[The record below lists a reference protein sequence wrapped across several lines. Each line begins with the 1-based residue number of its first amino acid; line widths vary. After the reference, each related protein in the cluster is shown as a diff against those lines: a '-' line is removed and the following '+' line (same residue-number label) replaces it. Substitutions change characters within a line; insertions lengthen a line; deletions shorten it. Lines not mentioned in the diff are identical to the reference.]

1 MKKSS
6 FCLFGLWA
14 LLCLSSRADA
24 DIIYA
29 DASYTG
35 PTELG
40 TQAEPFKTIQAAID
54 RAIPTIDNV
63 SVKPGTYDES
73 ITLKS
78 NVDVIG
84 DDRDTVIINGVN
96 QIPAV
101 FGSGISGVLL
111 KSFTI
116 SDTVGGGIELE
127 DSTMTVEDCLISGNS
142 ASSGGGIYIVNSD
155 LTVKNTTVYNN
166 QVIYEGAGIAV
177 LDSSALMLD
186 DVLVWDNYALH
197 ATDAMGGGIFINTD
211 STANMDR
218 CRVLG
223 NSAIFG
229 GGIYWRS
236 SGGYLRRSLIFDN
249 DSFLDGG
256 GMFVDDSDPKITRTE
271 ISANNSTQR
280 FGGGIY
286 LYQSPD
292 AALHNCVIDRNYSWD
307 IGGAIVCHES
317 SATIV
322 NNTIVSNI
330 GYPVVPGEPANPNYI
345 DDGGIIADPLS
356 TPLVL
361 NCILWDNGD
370 DIDSAAATVV
380 YCQIQDG
387 DPGVGNN
394 ADDPLFTDADSRDY
408 TLQTGSPCI
417 DTGHPDASFNDPDG
431 TQNDRGAWGGPY
443 AQIPSD
449 VTDNGCVDILDL
461 IHARNNLNKEPGSDG
476 DENCDINKDG
486 DINILDLLTIRNSLN
501 DGCSTPQW
509 P

>member
-1 MKKSS
+1 VKKSG
-6 FCLFGLWA
+6 LFLFALWA
-14 LLCLSSRADA
+14 LLCLSLRADA

-35 PTELG
+35 SVELG
-40 TQAEPFKTIQAAID
+40 TEAQPFKTIQGAID
-54 RAIPTIDNV
+54 RAIPTIDDV

-84 DDRDTVIINGVN
+84 EDRDAVIINGVN
-96 QIPAV
+96 ETPAV
-101 FGSGISGVLL
+101 LGNGISGVLL

-116 SDTVGGGIELE
+116 SDTSGGGIELN

-155 LTVKNTTVYNN
+155 LTVENTTVYDN
-166 QVIYEGAGIAV
+166 QVICDGGGIAA
-177 LDSSALMLD
+177 LDSSTLTLD
-186 DVLVWDNYALH
+186 DVLVWGNVALH
-197 ATDAMGGGIFINTD
+197 LADAMGGGIFIDTG

-223 NSAIFG
+223 NAAAYG
-229 GGIYWRS
+229 AGIYWKS

-249 DSFLDGG
+249 TASLDGG
-256 GMFVDDSDPKITRTE
+256 GLFVHDSDPKITRTE
-271 ISANNSTQR
+271 ISANRSTDR
-280 FGGGIY
+280 YGGGIY

-292 AALHNCVIDRNYSWD
+292 AALHNCIIDRNYSWD
-307 IGGAIVCHES
+307 RGGAIICHES
-317 SATIV
+317 SATVV

-330 GYPVVPGEPANPNYI
+330 GYPYVPGAPANPDYLE
-345 DDGGIIADPLS
+345 DGGIITDVSSA
-356 TPLVL
+356 PLVL

-370 DIDSAAATVV
+370 DIDSPGAVVV

-387 DPGVGNN
+387 DPGQGND
-394 ADDPLFTDADSRDY
+394 ADDPLLTDADDRDY
-408 TLQTGSPCI
+408 TLQGGSPCI

-431 TQNDRGAWGGPY
+431 TRNDRGAYGGPY
-443 AQIPSD
+443 APIPSD
-449 VTDNGCVDILDL
+449 VTDDGCVDILDL
-461 IHARNNLNKEPGSDG
+461 IHVRNNLNKDPESEG
-476 DENCDINKDG
+476 DENCDINNDG
-486 DINILDLLTIRNSLN
+486 DINILDLLTVRNSLN
-501 DGCSTPQW
+501 DGCSTPRW